1 MEIYLFFVVNMLK
14 YEISLYD
21 YAVLICS
28 DMQKQK

>member
-1 MEIYLFFVVNMLK
+1 MEIYLFFAENMLK